1 MALHRGRGL
10 LAAPPHTPIRGRPQ
24 SEQAGSQLKVPWR
37 CLLLHTGQPA
47 PTRGWYQ
54 VQVQIPD

>member
-1 MALHRGRGL
+1 MALQGMGSPGRT
-10 LAAPPHTPIRGRPQ
+10 PHTPGHQGRPW
-24 SEQAGSQLKVPWR
+24 SEQAGSQLKVPW
-37 CLLLHTGQPA
+37 LHTGKPA